1 MDFELN
7 DDQKAMQQMV
17 RAFVQKDIAPRAREI
32 DASHKF
38 PRDLVKKAAE
48 LGLCGVTIPEEYGG
62 SGMDSVSYAIAIAEI
77 SGACASLGTILSV
90 NNSLVCEGIKRYGNE
105 EQRAKF
111 LPDLASGR
119 KIGCYCLSEPEAG
132 SDSGNQT
139 TTADLDG
146 ADYVLNG
153 TKNFITTGSEADMA
167 VVMAVTDKAKGKKGG
182 ISSFIVDTGTK
193 GFEPSPPEHK
203 MGIHCSPTVQIHFD
217 NCRVP
222 AANKLPGLGGDGFKI
237 ALGILDCGRVGIAAQ
252 ALGIGRAALA
262 ASVRYA
268 GERRQFGKAIAEFQS
283 IQWMIADMATE
294 LDAAELLIF
303 RASLAKDRS
312 SADPKLRFTREA
324 SMAKLYASEAA
335 NRAARKAVQIHGGY
349 GYTKDYEVERHFRD
363 ARITE
368 IYEGTSE
375 IQRLVIA
382 MNVMNQMK
390 GA

>member
-1 MDFELN
+1 
-7 DDQKAMQQMV
+7 
-17 RAFVQKDIAPRAREI
+17 
-32 DASHKF
+32 
-38 PRDLVKKAAE
+38 
-48 LGLCGVTIPEEYGG
+48 
-62 SGMDSVSYAIAIAEI
+62 MDSVSYCMAIAEI

-90 NNSLVCEGIKRYGNE
+90 NNSLVCEGIKRFGSE
-105 EQRAKF
+105 EQRKRF

-132 SDSGNQT
+132 SDSGNQRT
-139 TTADLDG
+139 SATLDG
-146 ADYVLNG
+146 GHYALNG

-167 VVMAVTDKAKGKKGG
+167 IVMAVTDKAKGKKGG
-182 ISSFIVDTGTK
+182 ISSFIVDTKTP
-193 GFEPSPPEHK
+193 GFQPATPEGK
-203 MGIHCSPTVQIHFD
+203 MGLHGSPTVQIHFD

-222 AANKLPGLGGDGFKI
+222 AANRLPGLGGDGFKI

-262 ASVRYA
+262 ASIRYA
-268 GERRQFGKAIAEFQS
+268 KERKQFGRPIAEFQS
-283 IQWMIADMATE
+283 IQWMLADMATE
-294 LDAAELLIF
+294 LDAAELLTF
-303 RASLAKDRS
+303 RAAVAKDTK
-312 SADPKLRFTREA
+312 PRFTREA

-363 ARITE
+363 ARVTE

-382 MNVMNQMK
+382 LQVLQ
-390 GA
+390 AS